1 MLKNVPKTYGYIKE
15 GYKYIIIRK
24 LDGMK
29 SYDLRFGKIIPLSDK
44 IAEVIV
50 DDGIEMDEAM
60 TDEYHNCLIGNFQAP
75 FSVLI
80 NKINRYTYTFPAQQK
95 LAAIEQMNAI
105 AIVAY
110 TSSTEHASKAV
121 ALVPRAIEWKYRIF
135 DDRESALQWLIA
147 EEK

>member
-1 MLKNVPKTYGYIKE
+1 
-15 GYKYIIIRK
+15 
-24 LDGMK
+24 MK
-29 SYDLRFGKIIPLSDK
+29 SYDLSFGKIIPISDK

-60 TDEYHNCLIGNFQAP
+60 IDEYHDCLISNFRSP

-110 TSSTEHASKAV
+110 TPSTEHASEAV
-121 ALVPRAIEWKYRIF
+121 AIVPRSVEWKYRIF
-135 DDRESALQWLIA
+135 EDRESALQWLIA